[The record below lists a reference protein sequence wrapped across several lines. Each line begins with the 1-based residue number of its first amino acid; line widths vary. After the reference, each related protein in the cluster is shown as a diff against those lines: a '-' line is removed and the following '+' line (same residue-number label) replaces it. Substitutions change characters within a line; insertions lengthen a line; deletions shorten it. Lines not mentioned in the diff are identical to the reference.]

1 MDFNFNLEAFIA
13 SISSVIA
20 VVGAL
25 FTSLVKLK
33 KTIKQKIAATT
44 ENKITSLLQTLTTEA
59 EAFKNFTGAEKKA
72 IVLPK
77 HQNISFHC

>member
-1 MDFNFNLEAFIA
+1 
-13 SISSVIA
+13 

-25 FTSLVKLK
+25 FKSLVKLK

-44 ENKITSLLQTLTTEA
+44 ENKTTSLLQTLMTEA

-72 IVLPK
+72 IVFAPFDYSATSHSCFFVDCFYPL
-77 HQNISFHC
+77 CYR